1 MLKYNMK
8 KNRLE
13 FNSIKDKYFLN
24 ITFSAFAIILLLGGC
39 YSYPPAQVATE
50 ANTFS
55 QQKKDRYT
63 ILLKGVKV
71 LTLAKAQQISVKNN
85 PNYTSAYHAVNAAKM
100 RYYQALGAYS
110 PTVTA
115 NFRGGASASDYN
127 QKSSSAVVTD
137 NTRAYVNGGLSGTW
151 LLFNGLARTMNV
163 MAQRHSFKA
172 QKADQEDIRR
182 LLMQGVAFA
191 FYDILLAIER
201 QRIAKSNMEFQLANL
216 RDTQLKFEAG
226 AVPLSEVLNF
236 KVETNVATVQQVQ
249 AEYEYEI
256 AVYALA
262 RLMGYP
268 DGILPEGITFPTI
281 SSATDDRLTSIDVYL
296 DTALNN
302 RPDLRKFRALLK
314 TAEYTMYQ
322 SYGPFMPTVTAFGT
336 MDYGS
341 QRTKFA
347 NPRSVNKFAS
357 GVFDGGVQA
366 EWLVFNGLARFNRVR
381 ETEALVA
388 QAKFNIADNWLQ
400 VIEDVRG
407 AYINYVMRTKQA
419 RIYKRTLGLVTK
431 QRDLVE
437 EEYQAGNTELARL
450 FQAQN
455 VLVTSEVNLVLSL
468 VTLRKAKVSLNAA
481 TNTNTI
487 GVDLSVD

>member
-1 MLKYNMK
+1 MRQ
-8 KNRLE
+8 NRLR
-13 FNSIKDKYFLN
+13 FLKLNNKYF
-24 ITFSAFAIILLLGGC
+24 SAISVLSVAVVLLLGGC

-50 ANTFS
+50 ENTFS
-55 QQKKDRYT
+55 QKKTDRYGK
-63 ILLKGVKV
+63 LLVGLKV
-71 LTLAKAQQISVKNN
+71 LTLIKAQKISVKNN
-85 PNYTSAYHAVNAAKM
+85 PSYASAYHAVNAAKM

-115 NFRGGASASDYN
+115 SFTGGGTSTTYN
-127 QKSSSAVVTD
+127 QKSPGSGAQD
-137 NTRAYVNGGLSGTW
+137 NNKAYANVGLNATW
-151 LLFNGLARTMNV
+151 LLFDGLARTMNV
-163 MAQRHSFKA
+163 LAQRHSYKA
-172 QKADQEDIRR
+172 EKAAQEDIRR
-182 LLMQGVAFA
+182 LLMQAVAYA

-201 QRIAKSNMEFQLANL
+201 QRIAKSNMEFQLRNL
-216 RDTQLKFEAG
+216 QDTQLKFEAG

-236 KVETNVATVQQVQ
+236 KVETNVATVSQIQ

-268 DGILPEGITFPTI
+268 DGNFPSVVKFPTI
-281 SSATDDRLTSIDVYL
+281 SSDTDDRLTSIDVYL

-302 RPDLRKFRALLK
+302 RPDLRKYRELLK
-314 TAEYTMYQ
+314 TAKYTMYQ
-322 SYGPFMPTVTAFGT
+322 SFGPYMPTITAFGT

-341 QRTKFA
+341 QRTEYSS
-347 NPRSVNKFAS
+347 PSSVSKYGN
-357 GVFDGGVQA
+357 GVFDGGVTA
-366 EWLVFNGLARFNRVR
+366 EWLIFNGLSRFNRVR

-388 QAKFNIADNWLQ
+388 QAKFNIADSWLQ

-407 AYINYVMRTKQA
+407 SYINYVMRTKQA
-419 RIYKRTLGLVTK
+419 KIYKRTLSLVTK

-437 EEYQAGNTELARL
+437 EEYRAGNTELARL

-455 VLVTSEVNLVLSL
+455 VLVEAEVNLIRAL
-468 VTLRKAKVSLNAA
+468 VELRKSKVALNAA

-487 GVDLSVD
+487 GVDLSVN

>member
-1 MLKYNMK
+1 MKRNRLK
-8 KNRLE
+8 KNK
-13 FNSIKDKYFLN
+13 IFL
-24 ITFSAFAIILLLGGC
+24 TTLFSAFAVILLLGGC

-50 ANTFS
+50 ENTFS
-55 QQKKDRYT
+55 QKKKDRYAK
-63 ILLKGVKV
+63 LLDGVKV
-71 LTLAKAQQISVKNN
+71 LTLVHAQKVAVKNN
-85 PNYTSAYHAVNAAKM
+85 PSYASAYHAVNAAKM
-100 RYYQALGAYS
+100 RYYQAIGAYS
-110 PTVTA
+110 PTINATFSAGGSTA
-115 NFRGGASASDYN
+115 DYN
-127 QKSSSAVVTD
+127 QKSSSALATD
-137 NTRAYVNGGLSGTW
+137 NSSAYVTGGLSGTW

-163 MAQRHSFKA
+163 LAQRHSYKA
-172 QKADQEDIRR
+172 EKAAQEDIRR

-201 QRIAKSNMEFQLANL
+201 QRIAKSNMTFQLKNL

-236 KVETNVATVQQVQ
+236 KVETNVATVSQVQ

-256 AVYALA
+256 SVYALA

-268 DGILPEGITFPTI
+268 DGNFPAIIKFPTI
-281 SSATDDRLTSIDVYL
+281 SSVTDDRLTSIDVYL

-302 RPDLRKFRALLK
+302 RPDLRKFRELLK
-314 TAEYTMYQ
+314 TSKYTMYQ

-336 MDYGS
+336 MDYS
-341 QRTKFA
+341 SRRTKFS
-347 NPRSVNKFAS
+347 NPSSVNKFAS
-357 GVFDGGVQA
+357 GIFDGGVQA
-366 EWLVFNGLARFNRVR
+366 EWLIFNGLSRFNRVR

-388 QAKFNIADNWLQ
+388 QAKFNIANNWLQ
-400 VIEDVRG
+400 VIEEVRG

-419 RIYKRTLGLVTK
+419 IIYKRTLGLVTK

-455 VLVTSEVNLVLSL
+455 VLVESEVNLVRAL
-468 VTLRKAKVSLNAA
+468 VALRKAKVSLNAS

-487 GVDLSVD
+487 GVDLTVN

>member
-1 MLKYNMK
+1 MK
-8 KNRLE
+8 KDRLG
-13 FNSIKDKYFLN
+13 FSSIKNKYFLN
-24 ITFSAFAIILLLGGC
+24 ISFSAFAIILFLGGC

-50 ANTFS
+50 ENTFS
-55 QQKKDRYT
+55 QKKKDRYSK
-63 ILLKGVKV
+63 LLKNIEV
-71 LTLAKAQQISVKNN
+71 LSLVQAQRIAVKNN
-85 PNYTSAYHAVNAAKM
+85 PDYASAYHAVNAAKM

-110 PTVTA
+110 PTVSAT
-115 NFRGGASASDYN
+115 FRGGGSSSDYN
-127 QKSSSAVVTD
+127 QKSSSAIAID
-137 NTRAYVNGGLSGTW
+137 NTSAYANAGLSATW
-151 LLFNGLARTMNV
+151 LLFDGLARTMNV
-163 MAQRHSFKA
+163 MAQRHSYKA
-172 QKADQEDIRR
+172 QKALQEDVRR
-182 LLMQGVAFA
+182 LLMRGVAFA

-201 QRIAKSNMEFQLANL
+201 QRIAKSNMEFQLSNL

-236 KVETNVATVQQVQ
+236 KVETNVATVSQVQ

-268 DGILPEGITFPTI
+268 DGNLPAIVKFPTI

-302 RPDLRKFRALLK
+302 RPDLRQFRELLK
-314 TAEYTMYQ
+314 TAKYTMYQ
-322 SYGPFMPTVTAFGT
+322 SYGPYMPTVTAFGT
-336 MDYGS
+336 MNYGS
-341 QRTKFA
+341 QRTQYSSPSF
-347 NPRSVNKFAS
+347 VNKYAS

-366 EWLVFNGLARFNRVR
+366 EWLIFNGLSRFNRVR

-388 QAKFNIADNWLQ
+388 QAKFNIAESWLQ

-407 AYINYVMRTKQA
+407 AYINYILRTKQA
-419 RIYKRTLGLVTK
+419 KIYKRTLGLVTK

-450 FQAQN
+450 FLAQN
-455 VLVTSEVNLVLSL
+455 VLVDAEVNLVRAL
-468 VTLRKAKVSLNAA
+468 VALRKAKVSLNAA

-487 GVDLSVD
+487 GVDLTVDN

>member
-1 MLKYNMK
+1 MKYNMK
-8 KNRLE
+8 YKKKNTTLA
-13 FNSIKDKYFLN
+13 
-24 ITFSAFAIILLLGGC
+24 AFAIVLLLGGC

-55 QQKKDRYT
+55 QKKKDSYSK
-63 ILLKGVKV
+63 LLKGTTV
-71 LTLAKAQQISVKNN
+71 LTLFKAQRIAAKNN
-85 PNYTSAYHAVNAAKM
+85 PNYAAAYHAVNAAKM

-110 PTVTA
+110 PVVNAT
-115 NFRGGASASDYN
+115 FRGGGSTSDFN
-127 QKSSSAVVTD
+127 QKSSSAIATD
-137 NTRAYVNGGLSGTW
+137 NTRAYVGGGLSATW
-151 LLFNGLARTMNV
+151 LLFDGLARTMNV
-163 MAQRHSFKA
+163 LAQRHSYKA
-172 QKADQEDIRR
+172 EKALQEDVRR
-182 LLMQGVAFA
+182 LLMRAVAFA

-201 QRIAKSNMEFQLANL
+201 QRIAKSNMEFQLSNL
-216 RDTQLKFEAG
+216 KDTQLKFEAG

-236 KVETNVATVQQVQ
+236 KVETNVATVSQVQ

-256 AVYALA
+256 SVYALA

-268 DGILPEGITFPTI
+268 DGNFPSIVKFPGIN
-281 SSATDDRLTSIDVYL
+281 SATDDRLTSIDVYL

-302 RPDLRKFRALLK
+302 RPDLRGFREQLK
-314 TAEYTMYQ
+314 TAKYTMYQ
-322 SYGPFMPTVTAFGT
+322 SYGPFMPTVSAFGN
-336 MDYGS
+336 MDYSS
-341 QRTKFA
+341 QRTKF
-347 NPRSVNKFAS
+347 SGSGSGTVNKFAS
-357 GVFDGGVQA
+357 GRFDGGVQA
-366 EWLVFNGLARFNRVR
+366 EWLIFNGLARFNRVR

-388 QAKFNIADNWLQ
+388 QAKFNIADSWLQ

-419 RIYKRTLGLVTK
+419 KIYKRTLGLVTK

-437 EEYQAGNTELARL
+437 EEYKAGNTELARL

-455 VLVTSEVNLVLSL
+455 VLVSSEVNLVRAL
-468 VTLRKAKVSLNAA
+468 VALRKAKVSLNAA

>member
-1 MLKYNMK
+1 MKRNKLELKT
-8 KNRLE
+8 
-13 FNSIKDKYFLN
+13 IKN
-24 ITFSAFAIILLLGGC
+24 ITFSAFAIMLLLGGC
-39 YSYPPAQVATE
+39 YSYPPAQIATE

-55 QQKKDRYT
+55 QKKKDRYSM
-63 ILLKGVKV
+63 LLKGAKV
-71 LTLAKAQQISVKNN
+71 LTLVKAQKIAVKNN
-85 PNYTSAYHAVNAAKM
+85 PNYTAAYHSVNAAKM
-100 RYYQALGAYS
+100 RYYQAIGAYS
-110 PTVTA
+110 PVVNATFSGGGTVS
-115 NFRGGASASDYN
+115 NYN
-127 QKSSSAVVTD
+127 QMSSPVGVGDNNSA
-137 NTRAYVNGGLSGTW
+137 YMNGGLNATW
-151 LLFNGLARTMNV
+151 LLFDGLARTMNV
-163 MAQRHSFKA
+163 LAQRHSYKA
-172 QKADQEDIRR
+172 EKALQEDVRR
-182 LLMQGVAFA
+182 LLMRGVAFA

-216 RDTQLKFEAG
+216 KDTQLKFNAG

-268 DGILPEGITFPTI
+268 DGNFPAIIKFPTI
-281 SSATDDRLTSIDVYL
+281 SSSTDDRLTSIDVYL

-302 RPDLRKFRALLK
+302 RPDLRKFRELLK
-314 TAEYTMYQ
+314 TAKYTMYQ
-322 SYGPFMPTVTAFGT
+322 SYGPYMPTVTAYGT

-341 QRTKFA
+341 QRSKYSSPEFV
-347 NPRSVNKFAS
+347 SKYGS
-357 GVFDGGVQA
+357 GIFDGGVQA
-366 EWLVFNGLARFNRVR
+366 EWLIFNGLARFNRVR

-419 RIYKRTLGLVTK
+419 KIYKRTLGLVTK

-455 VLVTSEVNLVLSL
+455 VLVESEVNLVRAL
-468 VTLRKAKVSLNAA
+468 VALRKAKVSLNAA

-487 GVDLSVD
+487 GVNLTVD